1 MGSAGLDI
9 KPSNRSLVETIAGL
23 TAGVATTIIVHPLDL
38 IKTRLQGN
46 ETDTGAMILEA
57 KFMQ

>member
-1 MGSAGLDI
+1 MGGADI
-9 KPSNRSLVETIAGL
+9 KRSNRSLVEIIAGL

-46 ETDTGAMILEA
+46 EIGTGAMVLATKPI
-57 KFMQ
+57 Q